1 MEKDFKIR
9 KVSKNEKAGKT
20 FTNEEPCG
28 VNTYQDLGGSI
39 LDSDSS
45 ANTGIGTSYPVI
57 HSAGENLESHLKA
70 DRGSW
75 GVKILFAAADLI
87 IDFDEFIAR
96 VANSLFKA
104 LPKRGQD
111 FFRRINNQFKS
122 GRNRLLGL
130 EPIPASKNEFR
141 GNSYG
146 AARGTTTELEM
157 ERGDVPGWVLVVLMT
172 TGLVT
177 ALWTIAAPRLSAILK
192 NSLDTMN
199 NIR

>member
-1 MEKDFKIR
+1 MGKDFKIR
-9 KVSKNEKAGKT
+9 KVSKDEKSVKT
-20 FTNEEPCG
+20 INNIEPRS
-28 VNTYQDLGGSI
+28 VNICQDLGGSI
-39 LDSDSS
+39 EDSNFGT
-45 ANTGIGTSYPVI
+45 NTGIGTSYPVI
-57 HSAGENLESHLKA
+57 HSPGEDLESRLKA

-87 IDFDEFIAR
+87 IEFDEFIAR
-96 VANSLFKA
+96 VANSIFRA

-111 FFRRINNQFKS
+111 FFRRTNNQFKS

-141 GNSYG
+141 GNSHG
-146 AARGTTTELEM
+146 AARVTPTDLEM